1 MLDVT
6 VARGRT
12 TRPILSSVGFDIQLR
27 MARFAAGSES
37 TAVTVE
43 IPAGPGTHSLADWAV
58 FVETR
63 RALLISILG
72 SIYLDGI
79 YPWIEQ
85 VPEIKEFP
93 RGIRVRPGSRAS
105 TSREPSLKKRY
116 IEELDSNCAARA
128 CGRAA
133 ERLKKRGSL
142 GYADGGI
149 GGRARRPYRY
159 RFPALP

>member
-12 TRPILSSVGFDIQLR
+12 TRPILSSVGFDIQLK

-93 RGIRVRPGSRAS
+93 RGSGYGRDLAQAHRANLHLRRRG
-105 TSREPSLKKRY
+105 TSRS
-116 IEELDSNCAARA
+116 
-128 CGRAA
+128 
-133 ERLKKRGSL
+133 
-142 GYADGGI
+142 
-149 GGRARRPYRY
+149 
-159 RFPALP
+159 